1 MDTLRDLLTS
11 LKTHLRDRLSNPIY
25 GSFVL
30 AWSILNFRLLLV
42 LIGDGKWAEK
52 ISYIDTKLYP
62 RWTDWAVYGYV
73 IPLVAALLY
82 VLVSPFANRAITRFL
97 RLQDKETATML
108 LDIEGEIPI
117 SKPEAELLRKGLL
130 AERQLR
136 IAQQQ
141 EASATQA
148 ELARQID
155 VLLDQ
160 KKGSIVSSAKA
171 DDVNPD
177 DGVDQPKEDFPGIS
191 SAVDQEAQVLRL
203 FERDF
208 VGVAQST
215 VLTLASRGL
224 GRKFANALYE
234 IRNGI
239 TTTATGLKQR
249 LNLDDHQAKVVID
262 QLIGLK
268 VAEWTTHASGKAGIK
283 ITTAGT
289 QALEALL
296 NRGFKPE
303 VPAATI

>member
-11 LKTHLRDRLSNPIY
+11 LKTQLRDRLGNPIY

-62 RWTDWAVYGYV
+62 RWSDWAVYGYV
-73 IPLVAALLY
+73 IPFVAALLY

-108 LDIEGEIPI
+108 LEIEGEIPI

-130 AERQLR
+130 AERKLR
-136 IAQQQ
+136 IFQQQ

-148 ELARQID
+148 ELSRQID

-160 KKGSIVSSAKA
+160 QKGSIASSSKA

-177 DGVDQPKEDFPGIS
+177 HEIDQPKVDFSFSS
-191 SAVDQEAQVLRL
+191 SAADQQTQVLRL
-203 FERDF
+203 FESDF
-208 VGVAQST
+208 VGVAQAT

-224 GRKFANALYE
+224 GRKLANALSK
-234 IRNGI
+234 IRNGEMA
-239 TTTATGLKQR
+239 TAADLR
-249 LNLDDHQAKVVID
+249 RCLSLDTHQAKVAID
-262 QLIGLK
+262 QLKGLQ
-268 VAEWTTHASGKAGIK
+268 VAEWATDESGQEGIK
-283 ITTAGT
+283 ITSAGT
-289 QALEALL
+289 QALEALF
-296 NRGFKPE
+296 NRGFTP
-303 VPAATI
+303 